1 MSALLIKTGL
11 RGPGAQ
17 MALVHKMY
25 FCVPVWRAHVS
36 SWRTA
41 EREKQGG
48 GSGPLKSCV
57 ATIAAVLTRLEFIS
71 E

>member
-11 RGPGAQ
+11 RGPRAQ
-17 MALVHKMY
+17 MALVHKMF

-36 SWRTA
+36 SGRTA

-48 GSGPLKSCV
+48 GSGPLNGCV
-57 ATIAAVLTRLEFIS
+57 ALIAD
-71 E
+71 